1 MHSAAAQPLLSVQT
15 TDSQIV
21 RRWSLAGDPHGLA
34 IGADGTLYVGL
45 AQPQAVV
52 AIDPD
57 RGTIKKRVV
66 LDSAEIAATKE
77 LVTLRT
83 SADRSRL
90 YVANGSDESATILS
104 LPNLAVV
111 REITIEGEPIRDALP
126 DPKGRYLFLLGH
138 RVHVYDANGNEELRT
153 VGGDDPTAIAASS
166 TQLAVLTK
174 ERVTLYDLKDFRQ
187 TAFIAGVGGV
197 ESALFAGRTL
207 LLLAPNALYQI
218 AQKITQDPICLPA
231 GSGPQIAALAEPNL
245 LLFAERRCNSS
256 GAFSTGEHN
265 ITPASLYG
273 VNAYAVAYDAK
284 SNFLI
289 ATDRAGYLT
298 IYKVPRPAVAH

>member
-1 MHSAAAQPLLSVQT
+1 MAQTLPSVQT
-15 TDSQIV
+15 NDSQIV

-34 IGADGTLYVGL
+34 IGTDGTLYVGL

-83 SADRSRL
+83 SADGSRL
-90 YVANGSDESATILS
+90 FVANGSDESATILS

-111 REITIEGEPIRDALP
+111 REITIEGEPIRDAIP

-138 RVHVYDANGNEELRT
+138 RVHVYDANGSEELRT
-153 VGGDDPTAIAASS
+153 VGGDDPTAIAVSA

-187 TAFIAGVGGV
+187 TGFIAGVKGV

-207 LLLAPNALYQI
+207 LLLAPNALYEI
-218 AQKITQDPICLPA
+218 AQRITSEPICLPA

-245 LLFAERRCNSS
+245 LLFAERRCNSN
-256 GAFSTGEHN
+256 GAFSSGEHS

-273 VNAYAVAYDAK
+273 VNAYAVVWDAK